1 MNKMLVINLKAN
13 FTLPQAKEYV
23 LKVKDLLPSYLE
35 VVICP
40 SFLWLPFFMG
50 KFPFKLGSQDISFLP
65 ITGDITGEML
75 KSCAVSYTLVGHG
88 ERRRYYPN
96 EDISSKVKEAID
108 YNIIPIICLGETKE
122 ERLRHKTADVLYYQ
136 IKNSLKKIEVLD
148 DLVFAYE
155 PCWAIGTGT
164 TLNLEEIDET
174 ARFIKNVVYQE
185 HKANVRVLYGGSIR
199 NTNVKK
205 IYELESLDGI
215 LIGKS
220 ASDAV
225 TLENIFA
232 ELVK

>member
-1 MNKMLVINLKAN
+1 MNKMLVVNLKAN

-136 IKNSLKKIEVLD
+136 IKNSLKKLKFWMILFLLMSHV
-148 DLVFAYE
+148 
-155 PCWAIGTGT
+155 GR
-164 TLNLEEIDET
+164 LE
-174 ARFIKNVVYQE
+174 QE
-185 HKANVRVLYGGSIR
+185 RL
-199 NTNVKK
+199 
-205 IYELESLDGI
+205 
-215 LIGKS
+215 
-220 ASDAV
+220 
-225 TLENIFA
+225 
-232 ELVK
+232 

>member
-13 FTLPQAKEYV
+13 FTLPKAKEYV

-88 ERRRYYPN
+88 ERRKYYPN
-96 EDISSKVKEAID
+96 EDVSSKVKEAID

-155 PCWAIGTGT
+155 PCWAIGTGK

-185 HKANVRVLYGGSIR
+185 YKANVRVLYGGSIR

-220 ASDAV
+220 ASDVV